1 MQYKN
6 KKNLPKILFITILL
20 GFIISLVGCNWFS
33 LGLLNIFD
41 PQAQIRVNYTE
52 INIGDGIITL
62 EVYSLNRVEFIGAGF
77 SYDYYLGTTL
87 IPELS
92 KTVGATFYVEPSD
105 TPGIPGPIT
114 IIDNLPIYFK
124 EAQDYLTANP
134 LITEINCTINLI
146 GTDGSG
152 HDLTI
157 PVTFGLP
164 ALQPGTPS
172 AMTLQASPATI
183 PAAEGDSIITATVK
197 DAAGSPVPDG
207 TAVTFTTTFGTLSSI
222 YETTVDGIATT
233 TLTSPGFAGSATVTA
248 TCGSVISTVIVTC
261 EVTSGVVST
270 ITLQAAP
277 AIVTDIIGT
286 STITATLK
294 DANGNP
300 VADGTPVTFSTD
312 YGTLSSSY
320 ETTLNGVVT
329 TDLTFSAGDSSSTV
343 TATSGSVSAI
353 IAVNYLATSGVVST
367 IALVASPIL
376 VTVASGT
383 STIVATVKDAGGN
396 PVPDG
401 TAVTFITDYGT
412 LSSSYQTTLNGIV
425 TTVLTFGIVDA
436 TAIVTA
442 YSGSVSSNSVTVT
455 CDVP

>member
-52 INIGDGIITL
+52 INIGGGIVTL

-77 SYDYYLGTTL
+77 SYDYYIGTTL

-124 EAQDYLTANP
+124 EAQDYLIANP
-134 LITEINCTINLI
+134 LITEINCTITLI

-172 AMTLQASPATI
+172 AMTLQAAPATVTE
-183 PAAEGDSIITATVK
+183 EGGTSTITATVK

-207 TAVTFTTTFGTLSSI
+207 TAVS
-222 YETTVDGIATT
+222 
-233 TLTSPGFAGSATVTA
+233 
-248 TCGSVISTVIVTC
+248 
-261 EVTSGVVST
+261 
-270 ITLQAAP
+270 
-277 AIVTDIIGT
+277 
-286 STITATLK
+286 
-294 DANGNP
+294 
-300 VADGTPVTFSTD
+300 FSTT
-312 YGTLSSSY
+312 YGTLSLSY
-320 ETTLNGVVT
+320 VTTLDGIAVT
-329 TDLTFSAGDSSSTV
+329 TLTFSAGDSSSTI
-343 TATSGSVSAI
+343 TATSGSVISTMVVTYSIVSVPSEMTLQASPSTVVASNTSTI
-353 IAVNYLATSGVVST
+353 IATVTDSTGNLVADGTVVIFSTELGTLSSYSATTTDGIATTVLTSTIAVPDPGITVTATSGVAT
-367 IALVASPIL
+367 A
-376 VTVASGT
+376 TVAV
-383 STIVATVKDAGGN
+383 IFN
-396 PVPDG
+396 
-401 TAVTFITDYGT
+401 
-412 LSSSYQTTLNGIV
+412 
-425 TTVLTFGIVDA
+425 
-436 TAIVTA
+436 
-442 YSGSVSSNSVTVT
+442 
-455 CDVP
+455 